1 MKKIFTFIFTFFMIS
16 FFSLTYCSYAFGPSD
31 DKLYNGIDVST
42 WQGTIN
48 FREVKEDGI
57 EVVYIKATQGS
68 DYIDPYFERNYRE
81 AKENNLKIG
90 LYHFLTARN
99 TEEARDEADFF
110 SSVISKKQVDC
121 RLAMDFEVFGRLDR
135 TEINEISKAFL
146 ERVEEKTGKEMVI
159 YSDSSNA
166 RDVFDEE
173 LARKYPIWVAEYGA
187 REPFYNG
194 KWQDWV
200 GFQYADNGRIRGIEG
215 FVDKDYYTSGIF
227 LTDASEVPETEHR
240 NNEEKT
246 KEIRV
251 RRGETLSKIAIKY
264 HTSVGELVDLNRIR
278 NRNLI
283 YVGQLLRIPYSSTEE
298 SKGETNHFI
307 YTVKRGNTLSEI
319 ARRFNISV
327 KEIVRLNE
335 IRNPNLIYAGEAI
348 RIEIK

>member
-1 MKKIFTFIFTFFMIS
+1 MKKICTFIFTFFMIS
-16 FFSLTYCSYAFGPSD
+16 FFSFSCCSYAFGPSD
-31 DKLYNGIDVST
+31 DRLYNGIDVST

-68 DYIDPYFERNYRE
+68 DYIDPHFERNYRK

-110 SSVISKKQVDC
+110 SSVISKKEIDC
-121 RLAMDFEVFGRLDR
+121 RLAMDFEVFGRLNR

-146 ERVEEKTGKEMVI
+146 ERVEERTGKEMVI

-166 RDVFDEE
+166 RNVFDEE
-173 LARKYPIWVAEYGA
+173 LARKYPIWVAEYGV
-187 REPFYNG
+187 REPFNNG
-194 KWQDWV
+194 KWQTWV
-200 GFQYADNGRIRGIEG
+200 GFQYADNGRIRGIRG

-227 LTDASEVPETEHR
+227 LADTSEVPKTKHR
-240 NNEEKT
+240 NNEDKT
-246 KEIRV
+246 REIRV
-251 RRGETLSKIAIKY
+251 KRGETLSKIAIEYK
-264 HTSVGELVDLNRIR
+264 TSVGELVDLNRIR

-283 YVGQLLRIPYSSTEE
+283 YVGQILRIPYSTEE
-298 SKGETNHFI
+298 AKGETNHFI
-307 YTVKRGNTLSEI
+307 YTVKRGETLSEI
-319 ARRFNISV
+319 ARKFNISIR
-327 KEIVRLNE
+327 EIVRLNE